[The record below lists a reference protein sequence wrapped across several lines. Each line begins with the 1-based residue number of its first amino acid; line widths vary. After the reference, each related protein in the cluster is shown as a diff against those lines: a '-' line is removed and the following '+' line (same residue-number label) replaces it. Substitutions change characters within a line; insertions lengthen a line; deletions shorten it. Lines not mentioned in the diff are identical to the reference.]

1 MGGWSVPPFMPP
13 FMLPHVTPTASIREV
28 RDSES
33 ERDQRTT
40 AGRSN
45 DSSGN
50 DAENIRQQ
58 RDRLQNL
65 RGRQTTNQ
73 VPSNPQAPPI
83 AQTPVGP
90 RIQETSQGA
99 YAGET
104 RQRPREDRREQV
116 RTTLPMHGESKLPGS
131 TQQTQMQEQAPPGIR
146 HSQARDQSTRRD
158 WFSGSSSSD
167 EWEMETPASRRSR
180 SKGKR
185 VVSKE
190 QRKSERIVQV
200 IKTFASWEIS
210 FDGEPKGRKDKA
222 EEFLASVK
230 KCMEAIDLSDA
241 EVLAAMPSVLT
252 DRARTWY
259 RTHRRGIATWRD
271 FKQAFRDQYVE
282 HVDHQDL
289 MEELY
294 RRTQGKNE
302 LVAPYLTCIRIIVGY
317 FKHPPSE
324 EVVFNIVI
332 RNLRPEI
339 RRYLETKDVRTLAEI
354 QNYGKKFEKQSEW
367 DARYIAPPSQDKSRI
382 PGAAYQ
388 GSSSATRK
396 VAATELEE
404 ATGQVAGLTIGNK
417 PEAKAPE
424 TKPPPATTPANPDNA
439 NGGHKGK
446 GRGRRGGKKN
456 EKGTGAGEAAETAAV
471 TTNAKPANTSAPTP
485 SAPPPPTPPTPQAG
499 PWGYPWGFPP
509 YPYWQ
514 MPGASGMPRNA
525 RPTSAETQEEGRDSG
540 NSSPLTPREDRAP
553 PSIGGPSHHLGAI
566 PRAPMVERRSRDR
579 RRRARPEPI
588 GAEATAPRCPSAAA
602 ALAVV
607 TEEPEPALDTGLD
620 PEADSVRAQEELRD
634 WLEPRRTPVR
644 QIPMDP
650 GEFEWPPT
658 PPELQHSSTPPR
670 PATRRDTET
679 SRGTAAGASTPDEF
693 REPALILL
701 RSICPHRNVAT

>member
-1 MGGWSVPPFMPP
+1 MGGWSIPPFMPP
-13 FMLPHVTPTASIREV
+13 FLPPHVTSTASIRDV

-45 DSSGN
+45 DSSGD
-50 DAENIRQQ
+50 DAEYIHQQ

-65 RGRQTTNQ
+65 RGNQTTNQ

-116 RTTLPMHGESKLPGS
+116 STTLPMNGESAQPGP
-131 TQQTQMQEQAPPGIR
+131 TQQALMQEQAPPGVR
-146 HSQARDQSTRRD
+146 LSQAKDQSSRRD

-167 EWEMETPASRRSR
+167 EWEMETPVSRRSR

-190 QRKSERIVQV
+190 QKKSERIVQV
-200 IKTFASWEIS
+200 IKTIASWKIS

-230 KCMEAIDLSDA
+230 ECMEAIDLSDA
-241 EVLAAMPSVLT
+241 EGLAAMPSILT

-259 RTHRRGIATWRD
+259 CTHRRGIATWRD
-271 FKQAFRDQYVE
+271 FKQAFRDQYVG

-302 LVAPYLTCIRIIVGY
+302 QIAPYLTCIRLIVGH

-324 EVVFNIVI
+324 EEVFNIVI
-332 RNLRPEI
+332 RNLRPEV
-339 RRYLETKDVRTLAEI
+339 RRYLETKDVRTLTEI
-354 QNYGKKFEKQSEW
+354 QYHGKKFEKQLEW

-382 PGAAYQ
+382 PGVAYQ

-404 ATGQVAGLTIGNK
+404 ATGQVAELTIGNK

-424 TKPPPATTPANPDNA
+424 TKPPPATTPANPDNS
-439 NGGHKGK
+439 NGGQKGK

-456 EKGTGAGEAAETAAV
+456 E
-471 TTNAKPANTSAPTP
+471 N
-485 SAPPPPTPPTPQAG
+485 
-499 PWGYPWGFPP
+499 
-509 YPYWQ
+509 
-514 MPGASGMPRNA
+514 GASAG
-525 RPTSAETQEEGRDSG
+525 
-540 NSSPLTPREDRAP
+540 
-553 PSIGGPSHHLGAI
+553 
-566 PRAPMVERRSRDR
+566 
-579 RRRARPEPI
+579 
-588 GAEATAPRCPSAAA
+588 AAA
-602 ALAVV
+602 
-607 TEEPEPALDTGLD
+607 
-620 PEADSVRAQEELRD
+620 
-634 WLEPRRTPVR
+634 
-644 QIPMDP
+644 
-650 GEFEWPPT
+650 
-658 PPELQHSSTPPR
+658 
-670 PATRRDTET
+670 
-679 SRGTAAGASTPDEF
+679 
-693 REPALILL
+693 
-701 RSICPHRNVAT
+701 